1 MSLGICCQWLESRT
15 KRDGTIVYENII
27 NEKLLQLGAYK
38 DGKYDRT
45 RILDTYRGNVKE
57 ILRIIPKLIEHN
69 IKSFR
74 LSSSLFPLY
83 EFCGD
88 IARND
93 EQVKNDLAIA
103 GRLFK
108 TAGIRVTCHPGQFTV
123 ISSDKDSVVQNSIKE
138 LEYHAW
144 VFDMMGF
151 DQTPYYAINIHGG
164 KSDRSERIVD
174 VFSTLPAN
182 VKNRLTLEN
191 DEKCYNVSQLLEISN
206 KTGIP
211 VVFDSHHYRFN
222 DNDID
227 FDSAFSECCK
237 TWGAITPLQHI
248 SNTEAGKENGSFN
261 ERRSHSDYITSVPEL
276 QLFAVRE
283 NKIDLDVEAKMKNF
297 ALLKMRKEFEINA

>member
-57 ILRIIPKLIEHN
+57 ILRIIPRLIEHN

-93 EQVKNDLAIA
+93 EQVKNDLATA

-108 TAGIRVTCHPGQFTV
+108 AAGIRVTCHPGQFTV

-211 VVFDSHHYRFN
+211 IVLDSHHYRFN

-237 TWGAITPLQHI
+237 TWGTVTPLQHI

-276 QLFAVRE
+276 QLLAVRE